1 MLIVQVWEFSL
12 RRAVARA
19 FSLVFLRIV
28 ALRSDSDLRNYAAL
42 DEFPQIPR
50 LQLVS
55 CSRQPYYD

>member
-42 DEFPQIPR
+42 DEFPQISR
-50 LQLVS
+50 L
-55 CSRQPYYD
+55 